1 MMIQVAALLI
11 ASVWQSTW
19 ASEEGSLATTSL
31 NSPQDYHLGRTQSL
45 NPLSHR
51 FSAPEL
57 APHLLLNDAK
67 VALPDL
73 SSSRRR
79 AHRSL
84 SKGIAGR
91 LKDIFSKIKK
101 FFSKES
107 LLQKAQVDGAIDA
120 YVASPE
126 GSSTLVC
133 VVAHT
138 EDEAR
143 KKGSKFCAKFK
154 EEHIREICNK
164 YVDEAIFILRA
175 AAEKCS
181 APVKGDCLLQNL
193 RLPIVHPLLTERTGP
208 SEYHLKDVSIPSFSP
223 EEFSESSR
231 WEQITKLEGLYSA
244 DSPTRWTLHERV
256 KRESTRLSEKA
267 AKKSKKQRDKDLYF
281 WRAWQLVAHLL
292 GSKPHVDTLLVRL
305 VLLFLSFKSCSKKKI
320 VLTIKGRRE
329 RAAASDTR
337 RKALLSAFA
346 ESLHIRDCAAKQEEF
361 NCQVLSHFVALD
373 SHLKA
378 QLQPLNDINVPK
390 ATIPAFAL
398 KKEESNISNLSGA
411 KQLTEEIEEDLEAD
425 VTYANTVAA
434 SVGSKLMDVIAK
446 SRMARVLMASIVS
459 GVLRFVD
466 SFRGSKKSKT
476 ESASSASKASKI
488 VAATAQPS
496 AQASS
501 KATIAAIAYLMGA
514 SRAASVYLMTAKN
527 GLAELQA
534 AIVQRV
540 LRSRLMRERA
550 KQKPKVSIKDRL
562 KNIRKSDR
570 KEAGAQSF
578 LLSSSKLYPEK
589 SFKKIS
595 AAAACGRLC
604 KLISASYLQSVEE
617 AQGIGTTGKL
627 LLAGGAFLFIGI
639 SMLGTMVPGGL
650 VAGLIIAGVIAL
662 LIPLIKRVM
671 EFLSGR
677 GGGKAAEGG
686 EEEELM
692 GGGEAEPEPAQEEE
706 EE

>member
-1 MMIQVAALLI
+1 M
-11 ASVWQSTW
+11 
-19 ASEEGSLATTSL
+19 
-31 NSPQDYHLGRTQSL
+31 
-45 NPLSHR
+45 
-51 FSAPEL
+51 
-57 APHLLLNDAK
+57 
-67 VALPDL
+67 
-73 SSSRRR
+73 
-79 AHRSL
+79 
-84 SKGIAGR
+84 
-91 LKDIFSKIKK
+91 
-101 FFSKES
+101 
-107 LLQKAQVDGAIDA
+107 
-120 YVASPE
+120 
-126 GSSTLVC
+126 
-133 VVAHT
+133 
-138 EDEAR
+138 
-143 KKGSKFCAKFK
+143 
-154 EEHIREICNK
+154 
-164 YVDEAIFILRA
+164 
-175 AAEKCS
+175 
-181 APVKGDCLLQNL
+181 
-193 RLPIVHPLLTERTGP
+193 
-208 SEYHLKDVSIPSFSP
+208 
-223 EEFSESSR
+223 
-231 WEQITKLEGLYSA
+231 
-244 DSPTRWTLHERV
+244 
-256 KRESTRLSEKA
+256 
-267 AKKSKKQRDKDLYF
+267 
-281 WRAWQLVAHLL
+281 
-292 GSKPHVDTLLVRL
+292 
-305 VLLFLSFKSCSKKKI
+305 
-320 VLTIKGRRE
+320 
-329 RAAASDTR
+329 
-337 RKALLSAFA
+337 
-346 ESLHIRDCAAKQEEF
+346 
-361 NCQVLSHFVALD
+361 
-373 SHLKA
+373 
-378 QLQPLNDINVPK
+378 
-390 ATIPAFAL
+390 
-398 KKEESNISNLSGA
+398 
-411 KQLTEEIEEDLEAD
+411 
-425 VTYANTVAA
+425 AA